1 MFINGIFMYIAMS
14 GAVLIIFTLV
24 IIFLLRYNRRMD
36 RKEIITVIS
45 EKSSKENL
53 ENTALIEEKI
63 YSDDDDL

>member
-1 MFINGIFMYIAMS
+1 MYIAMS